1 MKITAI
7 DPGIRN
13 LGVVMGTVCVQ
24 GKFYLENAK
33 LIDLTKI
40 KGSSLSEKLDLVLD
54 RYPKIN
60 DNLVVIERQPPTGA
74 ALAVQELFI
83 SKCKDTKLIHPST
96 VAADRDTL
104 KLSYADRKIKNMNDT
119 ESQLMPFS
127 ISNCPDV
134 SDAVILAEYFSKH
147 FHPPNIESFA
157 YKMNPFKQFKYQYKK
172 NNST

>member
-1 MKITAI
+1 MRITAI

-13 LGVVMGTVCVQ
+13 LGVVMGTVCVK

-40 KGSSLSEKLDLVLD
+40 NGSSLSEKLDFVLIS
-54 RYPKIN
+54 YPKIN

-83 SKCKDTKLIHPST
+83 SKCKNTKLIHPST

-104 KLSYADRKIKNMNDT
+104 KLSYQDRKIQNMQDT
-119 ESQLMPFS
+119 ESKLLPFS

-147 FHPPNIESFA
+147 NAPSAIESFA
-157 YKMNPFKQFKYQYKK
+157 YKVNPFKQFEYCRKK
-172 NNST
+172 K